1 MHQTFEV
8 PGSNPASPMRW
19 VIALQG
25 HCVHCTNLGQERET
39 STYAYKKE
47 NKKKKKTKKEKKK
60 RRRKKER
67 KKKKRK
73 KKKKKKKSALI
84 KVEVRIETV

>member
-1 MHQTFEV
+1 MRCGGSLVVHQTFEV

-47 NKKKKKTKKEKKK
+47 NKKKTKKEKKK
-60 RRRKKER
+60 RRRKKKE
-67 KKKKRK
+67 KKKE
-73 KKKKKKKSALI
+73 
-84 KVEVRIETV
+84 KVL